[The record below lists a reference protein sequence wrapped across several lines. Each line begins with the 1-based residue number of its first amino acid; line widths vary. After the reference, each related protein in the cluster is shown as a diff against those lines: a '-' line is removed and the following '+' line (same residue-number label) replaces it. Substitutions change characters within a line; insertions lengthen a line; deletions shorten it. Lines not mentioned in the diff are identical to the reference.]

1 MTGLERGGGKGGKVF
16 RGQVFPCRIACFDE
30 RDFFFACEVFQV
42 FFAGDGVVD
51 VVEALVVDEAVDFV
65 FLCKAVG
72 FSCAVL
78 PDACQQIVGYPDVN
92 GSRPA
97 GEDVDVILVVP
108 HFL

>member
-1 MTGLERGGGKGGKVF
+1 M
-16 RGQVFPCRIACFDE
+16 
-30 RDFFFACEVFQV
+30 FQV

-78 PDACQQIVGYPDVN
+78 PDACQQVVRYADVD
-92 GSRPA
+92 GSRA
-97 GEDVDVILVVP
+97 AAEDVDVILMVS